1 MAAAAADGVV
11 PTKGEEGPGGA
22 ESGGEEKKPLPE
34 FSLGFLSQTNP
45 VRAVAINWIRSK
57 WFNQSIIGLIVLN
70 CIVLAMNSSNP
81 DFDKSKLY
89 DFTVYADIVFTALF
103 TVEMVVRVIGMDF
116 IWSEGSYLRD
126 PWNVIDFFVVVLG
139 WLAFH
144 PSLGNYTAIQT
155 VRVLRPLRTITGV
168 EGMRVLVVTLL
179 KSIPMLLDVL
189 ILCAFAFFIFGIVGV
204 QSFAGALRNR
214 CFSVVSI
221 APKPFDPLAWEPQL
235 ELDADLADGPDICSG
250 PMVDGITFAPSA
262 EEPFFAMSGAKNGT
276 GLFNCPEGMVCA
288 PHENPNFG
296 ITSFDNILYARLTIF
311 QAISLEG
318 WTDIMYMCQ
327 DAMNPGCGSTSSR

>member
-1 MAAAAADGVV
+1 MAAAADGVV

-89 DFTVYADIVFTALF
+89 DFTIYADIVFTALF

-126 PWNVIDFFVVVLG
+126 PWNWLDFLVVVPTRT
-139 WLAFH
+139 
-144 PSLGNYTAIQT
+144 PSSASRSCSSSTCS
-155 VRVLRPLRTITGV
+155 RT
-168 EGMRVLVVTLL
+168 R
-179 KSIPMLLDVL
+179 
-189 ILCAFAFFIFGIVGV
+189 
-204 QSFAGALRNR
+204 
-214 CFSVVSI
+214 
-221 APKPFDPLAWEPQL
+221 
-235 ELDADLADGPDICSG
+235 
-250 PMVDGITFAPSA
+250 
-262 EEPFFAMSGAKNGT
+262 
-276 GLFNCPEGMVCA
+276 
-288 PHENPNFG
+288 
-296 ITSFDNILYARLTIF
+296 
-311 QAISLEG
+311 
-318 WTDIMYMCQ
+318 
-327 DAMNPGCGSTSSR
+327 GSRH